1 MGHNFSVW
9 PRAKANPEP
18 AALQLLYSLRREA
31 ASEETRVRQFDLLV
45 LGGGSG
51 GLAAAQRAAEYGARV
66 AVFEPERLG
75 GTCVNVGCVP
85 KKVMWN
91 AAELKAALEHA
102 PYYGFEVKAGGHD
115 WPKLKRGRDAY
126 VLRLNGI
133 YERNLDKKGIVTV
146 RAAATLAGPTELV
159 TTEGERFS
167 APHIVIAVGGAPM
180 KPALPGAELAITS
193 NDFFSLERLP
203 RRIAIVGSGYVAVE
217 LAGVLNSLGSEVQL
231 FIRHDRVLRHFDALL
246 GEKLTLAMRASGI
259 DVVTGA
265 VIRALARPP
274 GATALTLDAADGR
287 RFEGFDEVLFAI
299 GRAPSTPGLGLEKVG
314 VVCSSAG
321 HVVVDRYQNTSAP
334 GIYAV
339 GDVTGHAE
347 LTPVAIAAG
356 RRLADRVFGG
366 MTERHLNYDV
376 LPTVVFSHPP
386 IGTVGLSEEQARE
399 RHPNEPIKVYKSEF
413 VSMFYALTDVKPQT
427 AMKLV
432 CVGADERVV
441 GCHVIG
447 LGADEMIQGFAVAVT
462 MGARKRDFD
471 DTIAIH
477 PTSAEELV
485 TMR

>member
-1 MGHNFSVW
+1 M
-9 PRAKANPEP
+9 
-18 AALQLLYSLRREA
+18 
-31 ASEETRVRQFDLLV
+31 RQFDLLV
-45 LGGGSG
+45 VGGGSG
-51 GLAAAQRAAEYGARV
+51 GLAMAQRAAEYGARV
-66 AVFEPERLG
+66 ALFEPARLG

-91 AAELKAALEHA
+91 AAELKAALSHA
-102 PYYGFEVKAGGHD
+102 PYYGFDVTTGGHD

-146 RAAATLAGPTELV
+146 RAAAQLRGPGEVVDANGEVYQAKHVLIATGGRPRIPPVPGCEL
-159 TTEGERFS
+159 G
-167 APHIVIAVGGAPM
+167 
-180 KPALPGAELAITS
+180 ITS
-193 NDFFSLERLP
+193 DGFFELDELP
-203 RRIAIVGSGYVAVE
+203 RRVAVVGSGYIAVE
-217 LAGVLNSLGSEVQL
+217 LAGVLHALGSEVTL
-231 FIRHDRVLRHFDALL
+231 VIRHDALLRHFDSLL
-246 GEKLTLAMRASGI
+246 AEKLMAAMTASGI
-259 DVVTGA
+259 EVATKMSTV
-265 VIRALARPP
+265 ALKRTSAS
-274 GATALTLDAADGR
+274 LTLEAADGR
-287 RFEGFDEVLFAI
+287 TFPGFDTVVWAI
-299 GRAPSTPGLGLEKVG
+299 GRRPNVENVGLPSAHIDLDAEGYI
-314 VVCSSAG
+314 A
-321 HVVVDRYQNTSAP
+321 VDKYQNTSAP
-334 GIYAV
+334 GVYAL
-339 GDVTGHAE
+339 GDVCGEPE

-366 MTERHLNYDV
+366 MTDRHLSYDV
-376 LPTVVFSHPP
+376 IPSVVFSHPP
-386 IGTVGLSEEQARE
+386 IGTVGLTEDEARK
-399 RHPNEPIKVYKSEF
+399 RFPNEPIRVYKSEF
-413 VSMFYALTDVKPQT
+413 VSMFYALTELKPKT